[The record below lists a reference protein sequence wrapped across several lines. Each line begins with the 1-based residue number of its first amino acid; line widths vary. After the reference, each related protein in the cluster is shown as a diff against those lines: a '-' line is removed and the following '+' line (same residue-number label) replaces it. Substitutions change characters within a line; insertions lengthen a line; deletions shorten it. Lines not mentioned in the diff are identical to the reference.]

1 MNCPAQVGPT
11 AGRENRLSK
20 RSELLFAVAAPGL
33 ENVCA
38 RELAALGCAEVRAL
52 PGGVEFSG
60 GLREIYLAN
69 LWLRS
74 GSRITVRLDALHC
87 RDFPALYRK
96 ALRLPWGRFIKP
108 GTRLRVRASSRKS
121 RLNHTGRIA
130 ETLLESVDRVLGRA
144 APPEDGPEQL
154 LIARF
159 EDDWCHLSVDCSG
172 DLLHRRGY
180 REDIGPAPLRETLAA
195 GVLLLLGWEGTTP
208 LVDLMCGSG
217 TFPIEAALLASRRPP
232 GAGRTFSFMNW
243 PRYRPG
249 LWQALL
255 AEAVRGKRDSLPA
268 ILGSDRDEKVL
279 EAAGR
284 NAARAGVADLLTF
297 RQQDISAQSTF
308 EGSGLVLC
316 NPPYGARLGR
326 SDDLGALYSLLGKV
340 YRNSFAGWRGALLCP
355 DPHLAEATGLPLRKV
370 AVLDSGG
377 IRVALMVAEL

>member
-1 MNCPAQVGPT
+1 
-11 AGRENRLSK
+11 LSK
-20 RSELLFAVAAPGL
+20 RSEELFAVAAPGL

-38 RELAALGCAEVRAL
+38 RELAALGFSGVRAL

-69 LWLRS
+69 LWLRTA
-74 GSRITVRLDALHC
+74 SRITVRMEALHC
-87 RDFPALYRK
+87 RDFPTLYRK

-108 GTRLRVRASSRKS
+108 DTRVHVRASSRGS

-130 ETLLESVDRVLGRA
+130 STLLDSVDHALGRST
-144 APPEDGPEQL
+144 PPECGPEQL

-159 EDDWCHLSVDCSG
+159 EDDWCHLSVDSSG
-172 DLLHRRGY
+172 ELLYRRGY

-195 GVLLLLGWEGTTP
+195 GILLLLGWEGETP
-208 LVDLMCGSG
+208 FVDPMCGSG

-232 GAGRTFSFMNW
+232 GAGRVFSFMGW

-255 AEAVRGKRDSLPA
+255 AEAVRKQKNSVPA
-268 ILGSDRDEKVL
+268 ISGSDRDGKVL

-284 NAARAGVADLLTF
+284 NAVRAGVAGLVAF
-297 RQQDISAQSTF
+297 RQQDVSTRRVV
-308 EGSGLVLC
+308 EGPGLVMC

-326 SDDLGALYSLLGKV
+326 CDDLESLYRLLGGV
-340 YRNSFAGWRGALLCP
+340 YRSSFAGWRGALLCP

-370 AVLDSGG
+370 AELNSGG
-377 IRVALMVAEL
+377 IKVALMATEL